1 MAVFF
6 KTLILPP
13 WHLSLIVSP
22 KTAILG
28 SQKVDLPPFRNHIWR
43 IGQLA
48 SSSLRGGVGL
58 LISGLQHAKF
68 TLWASFNLPSSQ
80 ARVTS
85 VNSLSK
91 LEKYY
96 FTVTS
101 VLMHALIL
109 VIWGDTTTANWR
121 EPYQCYQCDFNF
133 FCLNMHS
140 QMFFRRSFNS
150 TNGTRRHGD
159 FKFVLPLKFWISDM
173 TIFSLPKTKKYWES
187 ESNQCKR
194 CWPISQVDGCALWF
208 VGHAGP
214 PSTAQIRRANWDIR

>member
-109 VIWGDTTTANWR
+109 VIWGHTTTANWR
-121 EPYQCYQCDFNF
+121 EPYQCYQCDYNF
-133 FCLNMHS
+133 FCKPTVMICCYEITPSAFQVILELSWLKKSNVTFFGFHNVHLHS
-140 QMFFRRSFNS
+140 VSWFI
-150 TNGTRRHGD
+150 
-159 FKFVLPLKFWISDM
+159 VLFQ
-173 TIFSLPKTKKYWES
+173 IFST
-187 ESNQCKR
+187 
-194 CWPISQVDGCALWF
+194 F
-208 VGHAGP
+208 
-214 PSTAQIRRANWDIR
+214 